1 MRVHLWLAV
10 IALVSRLTGAAVV
23 EAAPPDFMPPTDAAE
38 EAVVIAAPHVLDMA
52 RARVTVRVYSST
64 NLATDAQRASLDVA
78 KATFASASVQIVWK
92 ICAQVSCD
100 TPLSPTE
107 FVVRM
112 VQLADGG
119 RHGDH
124 RLGDALIDPQKRTG
138 VLATV
143 YVNRTLRLAR
153 DLEIDHY
160 KLLGRAVAH
169 EIGHLLLATNA
180 HAASGLMREIWSRDE
195 LLRTRRDDWVLHP
208 FDAAAILR
216 RLASSRPDLPRQTS

>member
-1 MRVHLWLAV
+1 M
-10 IALVSRLTGAAVV
+10 
-23 EAAPPDFMPPTDAAE
+23 
-38 EAVVIAAPHVLDMA
+38 
-52 RARVTVRVYSST
+52 
-64 NLATDAQRASLDVA
+64 
-78 KATFASASVQIVWK
+78 
-92 ICAQVSCD
+92 
-100 TPLSPTE
+100 
-107 FVVRM
+107 
-112 VQLADGG
+112 QLADAG

-143 YVNRTLRLAR
+143 YVNRTMRLAR

-216 RLASSRPDLPRQTS
+216 RLASSGPDLPRQTS

>member
-10 IALVSRLTGAAVV
+10 IALVSRLTGAAVA
-23 EAAPPDFMPPTDAAE
+23 EAAPPDSMPPTDAAE
-38 EAVVIAAPHVLDMA
+38 EAVVIEAPHVLDMA

-100 TPLSPTE
+100 TPLSTTE

-119 RHGDH
+119 RLGDH
-124 RLGDALIDPQKRTG
+124 RLGDALIDAQKRTG

-216 RLASSRPDLPRQTS
+216 RLASSRPDLPRETS